1 METKEK
7 VFISTQLA
15 VALPPTALKLI
26 NWLIAW
32 QSNPQQKLYVKQYAK
47 NLKMSVEDVELA
59 IQTLVDVNLVEI
71 SRVDQTW
78 IINLN
83 REQIKKYYKLDLK
96 KVTESDG
103 IKLADRVT
111 WDEVETEK
119 SKPSM
124 DFEDMSE
131 EQLQHL
137 LLRIEASLS
146 EKQQV
151 KKLIKNNVEFN
162 DGLPF

>member
-15 VALPPTALKLI
+15 VALPPTALKVL

-59 IQTLVDVNLVEI
+59 IQTLADVNLVDI

-78 IINLN
+78 IANLN
-83 REQIKKYYKLDLK
+83 KEQIKKYYKLDLK
-96 KVTESDG
+96 KVIESDG

-131 EQLQHL
+131 EQLQKL
-137 LLRIEASLS
+137 LMRIEASLS

-151 KKLIKNNVEFN
+151 KKLVKNNY
-162 DGLPF
+162 DDLPF

>member
-15 VALPPTALKLI
+15 VALPPTALKVL

-59 IQTLVDVNLVEI
+59 IQTLADVNLVDI

-78 IINLN
+78 IANLN
-83 REQIKKYYKLDLK
+83 KEQIKKYYKLDLK
-96 KVTESDG
+96 KVIDSDG

-131 EQLQHL
+131 QQLQQL

>member
-59 IQTLVDVNLVEI
+59 IQTLADVNLVDI

-96 KVTESDG
+96 KVIESDG
-103 IKLADRVT
+103 IKLADKVT

-151 KKLIKNNVEFN
+151 KKLIKNNVE
-162 DGLPF
+162 DDLPW